1 MVTITRTVFAPCCC
15 PCTGVLLDSEGGEEG
30 YSEDFNLRSG
40 FSYNV
45 IATFT
50 AFVVADRLILTT
62 NLGTLWD
69 TGCIGE
75 EVGEPSSVS
84 EVLLITAEMTTLNI
98 TVIPLCGP
106 STVGTIWVFSIP
118 NICIQ
123 Q

>member
-1 MVTITRTVFAPCCC
+1 MVTITETFFAPCCC
-15 PCTGVLLDSEGGEEG
+15 PCTGINLNSSGGDEG
-30 YSEDFNLRSG
+30 YSEDFDLRSG

-50 AFVVADRLILTT
+50 AFTIADRLILTT
-62 NLGTLWD
+62 NLGLLWD
-69 TGCIGE
+69 TGCIGSE
-75 EVGEPSSVS
+75 LGGPSSVS
-84 EVLLITAEMTTLNI
+84 EVLSITAEMTTLNI

-106 STVGTIWVFSIP
+106 STSGTEWVFSIP